1 MAKHPLYCFVWE
13 DQSVAAFL
21 NKRFQPSGGP
31 GSCLMQLHLLLPKR
45 HPCAKTQTWHWCGS
59 AWLEAVFA
67 IIYIYISIS
76 QQGEFFNG
84 KREGSVEHDTS
95 MWNKNSRDPDSPHSP
110 LVPASSLPGLLARGL
125 LGPTRSLYVT
135 CWRMLQ

>member
-67 IIYIYISIS
+67 IIYIYIYLLVNRANSS
-76 QQGEFFNG
+76 TGRG
-84 KREGSVEHDTS
+84 KGP
-95 MWNKNSRDPDSPHSP
+95 WNMILRCGTRTPATLILLIHPWYQHPHCQ
-110 LVPASSLPGLLARGL
+110 VSSLEACWALPGLF
-125 LGPTRSLYVT
+125 
-135 CWRMLQ
+135 M